1 MRRLLD
7 DERKQ
12 KGCLL
17 VAGGAIKKNKDRIY
31 KKFINLAGGT
41 THARVAVIA
50 SSSAYPTDSY
60 LDFRNTLLE
69 NTAIRKE
76 QIVLVKLA
84 VKNDPTTD
92 FDESLWRDNA
102 NDPVE
107 VEKIKNATGIWFTG
121 GNQHRTTSIL
131 RNSDGSNTL
140 ILDALY
146 ELYEKGNCVLA
157 GTSAGAALMSE
168 IMIGGGTSYDA
179 LSDKKINDI
188 TDYRDDITDDNFI
201 INNEGLGFFKY
212 GIIDQ
217 HFDARDRVGRLLE
230 GIFVEGNKTLG
241 FGISEDTAFIYDRD
255 KEELS
260 VIGNSGV
267 FIIDPRNAISKGLKN
282 LSIYKNV
289 EVSYLIEGMKF
300 DLIYQEIIF
309 DEFFRET
316 AQVNT
321 YSPSFMKCFSRSDE
335 IFDFV
340 DDYLLLNKD
349 DLNIKDK
356 YRRPFIVVSAFK
368 NTRNEGEYYEVRFVQ
383 QSSTKRYFNPKSNK
397 YAFINLLME
406 VHPWKEFR

>member
-12 KGCLL
+12 KGSLL

-41 THARVAVIA
+41 THARVVVIA
-50 SSSAYPTDSY
+50 SSSAYPTNSY
-60 LDFRNTLLE
+60 LDFKNTLLE

-92 FDESLWRDNA
+92 FDESLWCDNA
-102 NDPVE
+102 NDLVE
-107 VEKIKNATGIWFTG
+107 VEKIKNATGVWFTG

-140 ILDALY
+140 MLNALY

-157 GTSAGAALMSE
+157 GTSAGAALMSD

-179 LSDKKINDI
+179 LSDKKIKDI
-188 TDYRDDITDDNFI
+188 TDYGDDITEDNFI

-255 KEELS
+255 LEELS

-300 DLIYQEIIF
+300 DLVYQEIIF
-309 DEFFRET
+309 DEFFKET